1 MSLRRLA
8 GVLALAPML
17 LAATPGGEAHAQ
29 DRVLRVSLNTELQ
42 ILDPIV
48 TTINATRVFAYMVF
62 DQLVAI
68 DADGNYHPQMLEGW
82 QVSDDRLTWTFTL
95 REGLEFSDGSP
106 VTAEDCVASIRRW
119 AQREALGR
127 LLMEAADGFRII
139 DARHFELKLK
149 RPFAFVVE
157 ALGKPG
163 NQVPVMMPARL
174 AVLPASAAVPEV
186 VGSGPFLFRR
196 NEWRP
201 GDRAIFERNP
211 RYRPRSEP
219 ASGLAGGKVVHMDR
233 VELISV
239 SDQATRAA
247 ALQTGELDYLEIV
260 PGDYVAPLRRD
271 RNITVPHMSGLGQIM
286 SIISINH
293 AQPPFNDVRIRRA
306 LQAAIVQGDV
316 MASLGLPSDM
326 YMTDCRSMY
335 MCDAPGTTQAGT
347 EMFRQ
352 TGPDVARR
360 LLREAGYNNEPVV
373 VLHAESSAILNPTGL
388 VIADQM
394 RQAGFNVD
402 VRTSDYATV
411 AQRRFNRGPVEQGG
425 WSVVPL
431 IWNGI
436 DLINPLS
443 NPGTSYNC
451 ANYFGWYCDEETT
464 GLLRQMSEAATPEA
478 RREIAD
484 KLQTRFHDNVNLVF
498 GGQFQGP
505 PAFRSDLQGWVPFA
519 FPVFWNIERRP

>member
-8 GVLALAPML
+8 GALALAPML
-17 LAATPGGEAHAQ
+17 LAAMPGGGAQAQ

-42 ILDPIV
+42 VLDPII
-48 TTINATRVFAYMVF
+48 TTINATRVFAYMVY
-62 DQLVAI
+62 DTLVGI
-68 DADGNYHPQMLEGW
+68 DAEGNYHPQMLEGW

-95 REGLEFSDGSP
+95 REGLEFSDGNP
-106 VTAEDCVASIRRW
+106 VTAEDAVASIRRW
-119 AQREALGR
+119 SQREALGR
-127 LLMEAADGFRII
+127 LMMDAAEGFRII
-139 DARHFELKLK
+139 DARRFELKLK
-149 RPFAFVVE
+149 RPFAFVIE

-163 NQVPVMMPARL
+163 HQIPVIMPARL
-174 AVLPASAAVPEV
+174 ASLPASAAVPEV

-201 GDRAIFERNP
+201 GDRAIFDRNP

-219 ASGLAGGKVVHMDR
+219 ASGLAGGKVVRMDR
-233 VELISV
+233 VELLSV

-247 ALQTGELDYLEIV
+247 ALRTGELDYLEIV

-271 RNITVPHMSGLGQIM
+271 RNITIPQLSGLGQIM
-286 SIISINH
+286 SIINVNH

-306 LQAAIVQGDV
+306 LQVAIVQEDV
-316 MASLGLPSDM
+316 MASLGLPRDM
-326 YMTDCRSMY
+326 YMNDCRSMF
-335 MCDAPGTTQAGT
+335 MCDAPGTTAAGT
-347 EMFRQ
+347 EIFRR
-352 TGPDVARR
+352 TGPEVAQQM
-360 LLREAGYNNEPVV
+360 LREAGYNNEPVV
-373 VLHAESSAILNPTGL
+373 LLHAESSAILNPTGL
-388 VIADQM
+388 VIADQL
-394 RQAGFNVD
+394 RRAGFNVD

-411 AQRRFNRGPVEQGG
+411 AQRRFNRGPVDQGG

-436 DLINPLS
+436 DLVNPLS

-451 ANYFGWYCDEETT
+451 ADYFGWYCDEETT

-478 RREIAD
+478 RRDVAD
-484 KLQTRFHDNVNLVF
+484 KLQIAFHRNVNWVF

-505 PAFRSDLQGWVPFA
+505 PAFRSNLQGWVPFA
-519 FPVFWNIERRP
+519 FPVFWNIERR